1 MFPVSGLNNQSC
13 AICCMYIR
21 TTTGGQ
27 SALGS
32 KIDRATYIFG
42 TFLKS
47 HPAQFYNNFIKISSY
62 FYLKLIK
69 LAHETARG
77 TLSHMEFLLI
87 GLVVLLL
94 LVNAFMVY
102 KLLQKKEEPVK
113 EDDGKELLLMQRLD
127 ELSRTVDNKISET
140 NKMVQEGSRTQFR
153 ESRELIQ
160 EISKEMN
167 EQLRNVVE
175 KTSQVGES
183 SKQVFQVAD
192 QLRELQDILKN
203 PKQRGILGEYYLET
217 VLQNVL
223 PPESFK
229 MQYGFSDGE
238 IVDAAV
244 FVKKKVIPVD
254 SKFSLENYNRWV
266 SATDVTEKASLEKAF
281 VNDLKLRISETA
293 KYIRPAENTTDF
305 AFMFIP
311 HEGIYYDLLSNQVGG
326 GEENL
331 IQRAAGKYKVII
343 VSPTSFL
350 AYLQTVLQGLK
361 ALEIEER
368 AQDIIKNVEK
378 LSGHIAKYEDFYSKL
393 GNTLSTTVNHYNAG
407 YKELNKIDKDVLRIT
422 GEAVGVDV
430 LAVDKPQRE
439 E

>member
-1 MFPVSGLNNQSC
+1 
-13 AICCMYIR
+13 
-21 TTTGGQ
+21 
-27 SALGS
+27 
-32 KIDRATYIFG
+32 
-42 TFLKS
+42 
-47 HPAQFYNNFIKISSY
+47 
-62 FYLKLIK
+62 
-69 LAHETARG
+69 
-77 TLSHMEFLLI
+77 MELLLI
-87 GLVVLLL
+87 GLVVVLL
-94 LVNAFMVY
+94 LVNVFVVY
-102 KLLQKKEEPVK
+102 KLLQAKEEVV
-113 EDDGKELLLMQRLD
+113 EDSGKELLLMQRID
-127 ELSRTVDNKISET
+127 ELSRTVDTRIAET
-140 NKMVQEGSRTQFR
+140 NKAMQEGSRAQFR

-160 EISKEMN
+160 EINKEMN
-167 EQLRNVVE
+167 EQLRNVVQ
-175 KTSQVGES
+175 KTSEVGES

-203 PKQRGILGEYYLET
+203 PKQRGVLGEYYLET

-229 MQYGFSDGE
+229 MQYGFEDGE

-244 FVKKKVIPVD
+244 FVKGKVIPVD

-266 SATDVTEKASLEKAF
+266 GATDTTEKAQLEKAF
-281 VNDLKLRISETA
+281 LNDLKLRITETA
-293 KYIRPAENTTDF
+293 KYIRPSEKTTDF

-311 HEGIYYDLLSNQVGG
+311 HEGIYYDLLSNKVGA

-378 LSGHIAKYEDFYSKL
+378 LSGHIAKYEEFYTKL